1 MSCECHKINWMAVC
15 QGPDYKYV
23 MVDGSTL
30 QEGVDCQ
37 DKVNQYRMDYDT
49 YLRVCKY
56 QPGEDGTLFPDEVY
70 QEIIKVKVE
79 PTPPIFKDSP
89 PICQK

>member
-15 QGPDYKYV
+15 RSPGKYV

-30 QEGVDCQ
+30 QEGIDCQ
-37 DKVNQYRMDYDT
+37 DKVNKSRMDYDT

-70 QEIIKVKVE
+70 QFLLGDLQS
-79 PTPPIFKDSP
+79 PPPIRVCDE
-89 PICQK
+89 IG